1 MVGADSFSAYDV
13 VVDCARGGGLTH
25 DAFACVAE
33 GRGGARDAREARAGS
48 GASGTSTSSRWA
60 CGAREAVVREVWA
73 ARVARN
79 PKLYNGTKFR
89 LKRCELADDAGG
101 EVVVRARLELT
112 DYKTFLGTNLADD
125 WFALA
130 TDSSSRDG
138 RRGDDDDASNEIV
151 ARASSCGRVVVRDDS
166 HRNRRFADALGNCV
180 CLRAADGRFLALHR
194 SDDVGEAP
202 GALVFPGGHAEPKA
216 VGFDDATHGSMDVSE
231 YMFRSASDELREELG
246 IHPHHV
252 SPLRCLGVTRRVV
265 NARSCMV
272 FYATTDLTSEE
283 ILRDHYPRAE
293 DGFESARA
301 AALDIDEL
309 LARRDTMPG
318 CHVGALELLRR
329 CLETANERAS

>member
-1 MVGADSFSAYDV
+1 MVGADAFSAYDV

-33 GRGGARDAREARAGS
+33 GRGEARGAREARAGS
-48 GASGTSTSSRWA
+48 EASGTSTSGRWA

-73 ARVARN
+73 VRVARN

-89 LKRCELADDAGG
+89 LKRCELADDDAGG

-130 TDSSSRDG
+130 IDSSSRDG
-138 RRGDDDDASNEIV
+138 DDDDDDSNEIV

-216 VGFDDATHGSMDVSE
+216 VGFDDATRGSMDVSE
-231 YMFRSASDELREELG
+231 YMFRAASDELREELG

-301 AALDIDEL
+301 AALDVDEL
-309 LARRDTMPG
+309 LARRDAMPG
-318 CHVGALELLRR
+318 CHVGAVELLRR
-329 CLETANERAS
+329 CLESETERAS